1 MQYSYRTLFILSF
14 AFVLSM
20 GLIGCDSFTSGF
32 DKDPTLTTETSADL
46 LLNSSL
52 VASILYQDGNHA
64 RMAAIFNSQLTGAD
78 RQYAGFDSYNV
89 NTSDF
94 DNIWITGYADVLGDL
109 GVVKEKAQGSND
121 YILGIAQVVEAYTY
135 GTKAA
140 LHGAVPMKQAQQG
153 PDNLNPE
160 FTSQMEVYGA
170 VIDRLDTAISTLQSA
185 ASGSDVQPTDADIFF
200 SGNAQQWLETAHTL
214 KARFLLHMDRPQ
226 DAIAAAQNGISNS
239 ANNMMAPHGQTRGVN
254 SNPFW
259 LFHDIERTG
268 YLQAA
273 NSYAARILDARTS
286 DYRGND
292 KTDES
297 ARYSDYFTG
306 DVGGWDLNTA
316 SGAYFGQTSDYP
328 LVTYRENELIKAEA
342 HLLKSSPDMSAALTA
357 LNNAREA
364 ADALY
369 PGEDYYE
376 DYEMSDFQS
385 GGIAN
390 PQGESQRRALLRE
403 TLEEKYVSLMAHIEV
418 FNDVRRTDNFLNIPP
433 KRGDQLPQRFLI
445 AQTEINANDNAPQNP
460 PGLLEVTPANQFD
473 YPGF

>member
-1 MQYSYRTLFILSF
+1 MRYTYKTLFSLSLAAILS
-14 AFVLSM
+14 V
-20 GLIGCDSFTSGF
+20 GLLGCDSFTDGYT
-32 DKDPTLTTETSADL
+32 KDPTQSTETTANL
-46 LLNSSL
+46 ALNSAQ
-52 VASILYQDGNHA
+52 VAAVLYQDGNHA
-64 RMAAIFNSQLTGAD
+64 RMASIFNSQLTGAD

-89 NTSDF
+89 NSSDF
-94 DNIWITGYADVLGDL
+94 DNMWVTGYADVIGDL
-109 GVVKEKAQGSND
+109 GVVKEKTRESNRLT
-121 YILGIAQVVEAYTY
+121 LGIAQVVEAYTY

-140 LHGAVPMKQAQQG
+140 LHGSIPLTEAAKG
-153 PDNLNPE
+153 DENLNPA
-160 FTSQMEVYGA
+160 FTPQMEIYSGIV
-170 VIDRLDTAISTLQSA
+170 DSLDAAIANIEAGGITP
-185 ASGSDVQPTDADIFF
+185 GDKDIFF
-200 SGNAQQWLETAHTL
+200 GGEAAKWVETAYTL
-214 KARFLLHMDRPQ
+214 KARFLLHMNRPQ
-226 DAIAAAQNGISNS
+226 DAITAAQNGISSS

-273 NSYAARILDARTS
+273 NSYAARVLDARTS

-306 DVGGWDLNTA
+306 DAGGWDLNTA

-445 AQTEINANDNAPQNP
+445 AQTEINANDNAPGNP
-460 PGLLEVTPANQFD
+460 PGLLEVTSANQFD